1 MSIIE
6 ILRSLPNI
14 PPYKTGTIYSVTNYD
29 GTTEASSSKWCLNQY
44 ARFCHVFKFITEKIS
59 DDGYNVVYW
68 LSHPVFAMKL
78 EGNYPQF
85 KIFMGREG
93 FRNDERLNELGECRP
108 PRNCE
113 WAPFVRG
120 QSIGVQYAKDTKNY
134 ALHLT
139 IILHYAA
146 DYIYYLKH
154 IEDKPADLPVGWVLA
169 KFQMPTREDKQ
180 YLVSLEPDEFGHSEV
195 MVADY
200 TMGVFTVE
208 PNTELKG
215 VVKWME
221 IPE

>member
-14 PPYKTGTIYSVTNYD
+14 PPYKTGTIYEVTNYD
-29 GTTEASSSKWCLNQY
+29 GTKETSSSKWCLNHY
-44 ARFCHVFKFITEKIS
+44 AFFCQTFKFITEKIS
-59 DDGYNVVYW
+59 EDGYTVVYW

-78 EGNYPQF
+78 DGEYPQF
-85 KIFMGREG
+85 KIFMGKDG
-93 FRNDERLNELGECRP
+93 VRNDKQRNELGENRP
-108 PRNCE
+108 PRDCE
-113 WAPFVRG
+113 WAPFVKG
-120 QSIGVQYAKDTKNY
+120 QSIGVQYAKNTGNY
-134 ALHLT
+134 ALHFE
-139 IILHYAA
+139 IVLHYAA
-146 DYIYYLKH
+146 YYIGYLKH
-154 IEDKPADLPVGWVLA
+154 IEDKPAELPVGWVLS